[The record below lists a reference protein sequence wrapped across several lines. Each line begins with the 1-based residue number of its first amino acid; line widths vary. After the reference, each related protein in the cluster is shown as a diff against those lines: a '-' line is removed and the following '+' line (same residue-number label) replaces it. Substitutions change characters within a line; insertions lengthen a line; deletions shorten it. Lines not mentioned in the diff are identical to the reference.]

1 MALSGSWC
9 GDARACKTLA
19 GAREDCLPRRRRRR
33 RALDADL
40 STLTLTGEDQADLP
54 GELPGDDVT
63 GVALLDALEALAD
76 LPDLLLG
83 ETPGADLAGIELPK
97 GLLKSLDL
105 FDDPLEGLELLEVL
119 LEGLGLLGAWRRPGC
134 CWICKYG
141 RSVGFMA

>member
-9 GDARACKTLA
+9 GDARAWRTLA

-40 STLTLTGEDQADLP
+40 STLTVTGEVQADLLL

-83 ETPGADLAGIELPK
+83 ETPGAGLAGVELP
-97 GLLKSLDL
+97 
-105 FDDPLEGLELLEVL
+105 
-119 LEGLGLLGAWRRPGC
+119 
-134 CWICKYG
+134 
-141 RSVGFMA
+141 